1 MCVCV
6 CESFSLSR
14 SLSLYVCV
22 NAYTWLCVL
31 GSFAGVVWRGCR
43 AWLRANP
50 EKATLEGETERMRH
64 VGRKRDREGESSTG
78 RIDSGW
84 IPSRSRAPRRGA
96 PLFLLGATPIRS
108 ISRSVS
114 FQRPSSDR
122 VAIDIR
128 TRRQIKILGRPSA
141 SSCANAA
148 NVAHGGIARD
158 DFLGVAI
165 VLERRGVGDRAIK
178 LTSSQLS
185 QRTSVRDRERN
196 RNREKV

>member
-1 MCVCV
+1 M

-50 EKATLEGETERMRH
+50 EKATLAGETERMRH

-114 FQRPSSDR
+114 FQRPSRSSRDR
-122 VAIDIR
+122 YPNTSADKNFRTPECLLLRKCGERR
-128 TRRQIKILGRPSA
+128 TRGS
-141 SSCANAA
+141 
-148 NVAHGGIARD
+148 
-158 DFLGVAI
+158 
-165 VLERRGVGDRAIK
+165 LEMIFSG
-178 LTSSQLS
+178 
-185 QRTSVRDRERN
+185 
-196 RNREKV
+196 